1 MSNTGVFVFND
12 TMLFGSEVYDALHIN
27 YLLTTILCPGKQQ
40 LIHHISVLVRFR
52 RKNHS
57 VRVRKRLCVDFRGSG
72 LGLGFQHL

>member
-1 MSNTGVFVFND
+1 
-12 TMLFGSEVYDALHIN
+12 MLFGSEVYDALHIN

-57 VRVRKRLCVDFRGSG
+57 VRVRKKIMR
-72 LGLGFQHL
+72 